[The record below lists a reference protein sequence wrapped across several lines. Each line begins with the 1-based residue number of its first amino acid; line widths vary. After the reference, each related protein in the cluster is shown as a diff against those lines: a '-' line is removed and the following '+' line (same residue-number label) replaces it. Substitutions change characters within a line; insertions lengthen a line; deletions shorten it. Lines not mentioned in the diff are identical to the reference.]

1 MLGDVFLFTRFL
13 KSGKLFLVTAL
24 CFLLVGITLII
35 PVKVSASEITNGI
48 LLLKVQD
55 NPEETNYASFM
66 LSKADDKSTL
76 TYSQFFS
83 SYTTVNINGV
93 SYQYSDGKVVTPA
106 YVANDNSVVTV
117 QDFNGVEITQRLLL
131 TTGNSSKED
140 MLLIHYSA
148 KNTTTSN
155 VLISIKTVIDPTL
168 SKKETD
174 MIQFNGIEYNVEKN
188 FIDQQISDDWCIKD
202 SDNKNIVAYG
212 ILDIGLDMPNKF
224 QIADWKNLYDCKG
237 VYLTKNDS
245 TIEDNAV
252 AVIWENRT
260 LVANEKID
268 LGTKYGLYSE
278 EDVIPTAPTPTE
290 KPTEVPTVPTPTEKP
305 TEAPTVPT
313 PTEKPTKAPVETKPT
328 EKPTKAPIKTEPT
341 KKAESTTNATAQGT
355 TQPFVN
361 PDTYAPKTGD
371 SLKMFGAVVMFMASG
386 LCIILYG
393 KKRREM

>member
-66 LSKADDKSTL
+66 LSKADDESTL

-148 KNTTTSN
+148 KNTTTAD

-174 MIQFNGIEYNVEKN
+174 MIQFNGIAYNIEKN

-212 ILDIGLDMPNKF
+212 MLDIGLDMPNKF

-278 EDVIPTAPTPTE
+278 EDVIPTVPTPTE
-290 KPTEVPTVPTPTEKP
+290 KPTEVPT
-305 TEAPTVPT
+305 APT

-371 SLKMFGAVVMFMASG
+371 SFKTFGAVVMFMASG
-386 LCIILYG
+386 LCIVLYG

>member
-1 MLGDVFLFTRFL
+1 MFTRFL

>member
-66 LSKADDKSTL
+66 LSKADDESTL

-148 KNTTTSN
+148 KNTTTAD
-155 VLISIKTVIDPTL
+155 VLLSIKTVIDPTL

-174 MIQFNGIEYNVEKN
+174 MIQFNGISYNIEKN

-212 ILDIGLDMPNKF
+212 MLDIGLDMPNKF

-278 EDVIPTAPTPTE
+278 EDVIPT
-290 KPTEVPTVPTPTEKP
+290 
-305 TEAPTVPT
+305 VPT

-371 SLKMFGAVVMFMASG
+371 SFKTFGAVVMFMASG
-386 LCIILYG
+386 LCIVLYG

>member
-48 LLLKVQD
+48 LLLKIQD

-174 MIQFNGIEYNVEKN
+174 MIQFNGMEYNVEKN
-188 FIDQQISDDWCIKD
+188 FIGQQISDDWCIKD

-278 EDVIPTAPTPTE
+278 EDVIPTVPTPTE
-290 KPTEVPTVPTPTEKP
+290 KPTEVPT
-305 TEAPTVPT
+305 APT

-386 LCIILYG
+386 LCIVLYG

>member
-1 MLGDVFLFTRFL
+1 MFTRFL

-48 LLLKVQD
+48 LLLKIQD

-174 MIQFNGIEYNVEKN
+174 MIQFNGMEYNVEKN
-188 FIDQQISDDWCIKD
+188 FIGQQISDDWCIKD

-278 EDVIPTAPTPTE
+278 EDVIPTVPTPTE
-290 KPTEVPTVPTPTEKP
+290 KPTEVPT
-305 TEAPTVPT
+305 APT

-386 LCIILYG
+386 LCIVLYG

>member
-1 MLGDVFLFTRFL
+1 M
-13 KSGKLFLVTAL
+13 
-24 CFLLVGITLII
+24 
-35 PVKVSASEITNGI
+35 
-48 LLLKVQD
+48 
-55 NPEETNYASFM
+55 
-66 LSKADDKSTL
+66 
-76 TYSQFFS
+76 
-83 SYTTVNINGV
+83 
-93 SYQYSDGKVVTPA
+93 
-106 YVANDNSVVTV
+106 
-117 QDFNGVEITQRLLL
+117 
-131 TTGNSSKED
+131 
-140 MLLIHYSA
+140 
-148 KNTTTSN
+148 
-155 VLISIKTVIDPTL
+155 
-168 SKKETD
+168 
-174 MIQFNGIEYNVEKN
+174 
-188 FIDQQISDDWCIKD
+188 
-202 SDNKNIVAYG
+202 
-212 ILDIGLDMPNKF
+212 LDIGLDMPNKF

-245 TIEDNAV
+245 IIEDNAV

-278 EDVIPTAPTPTE
+278 EDVIPTVPTPTE

-305 TEAPTVPT
+305 TEAPTVPTPTEKPTEVPTAPTPTEKPTEAPTVPTPTEKPTEVPTVPTPTEKPTEAPTVPTPTEKPTEVPTAPT

-386 LCIILYG
+386 LCIVLYG
-393 KKRREM
+393 KKGGKCNVN

>member
-1 MLGDVFLFTRFL
+1 MVKLLMKYYMLGDVFLFTRFL

-174 MIQFNGIEYNVEKN
+174 MIQFNGMEYNVEK
-188 FIDQQISDDWCIKD
+188 
-202 SDNKNIVAYG
+202 
-212 ILDIGLDMPNKF
+212 
-224 QIADWKNLYDCKG
+224 
-237 VYLTKNDS
+237 
-245 TIEDNAV
+245 
-252 AVIWENRT
+252 T
-260 LVANEKID
+260 L
-268 LGTKYGLYSE
+268 
-278 EDVIPTAPTPTE
+278 
-290 KPTEVPTVPTPTEKP
+290 
-305 TEAPTVPT
+305 
-313 PTEKPTKAPVETKPT
+313 
-328 EKPTKAPIKTEPT
+328 
-341 KKAESTTNATAQGT
+341 
-355 TQPFVN
+355 
-361 PDTYAPKTGD
+361 
-371 SLKMFGAVVMFMASG
+371 
-386 LCIILYG
+386 
-393 KKRREM
+393 